1 MALQQ
6 RRARGRPRKDG
17 SPTEPS
23 ILARALAEAGE
34 EQSGPPGIGA
44 NVTDETRLQYLER
57 ARIALAAV
65 DEAKLVLKSAAGIF
79 TQVVKDAHAAGA
91 TQIKWTLKQ
100 LRRAPEEIA
109 AEIAERNK
117 MLVLAK
123 IPVGVQLGLFAG
135 AGETLAEVLDRQ
147 AQASAED
154 AATLAAVQEGQNA
167 LHPEPPRQGD
177 AKPAAPVTPSEA
189 LPPKPGPDDPG
200 EPEQEDEGEP
210 DEDEDEPEAAKT
222 GNEVL
227 ERSPEDAS
235 AYKMGQRSFG
245 FGRHFGANPFPAV
258 SSMSNAWARGW
269 KSAEAAKAAA
279 ARAPLR

>member
-6 RRARGRPRKDG
+6 KRARGRPRKDG
-17 SPTEPS
+17 APTEPS
-23 ILARALAEAGE
+23 VLARALAEAEE
-34 EQSGPPGIGA
+34 EQPTRPGIGD
-44 NVTDETRLQYLER
+44 NVTDETRLQYLEQ

-65 DEAKLVLKSAAGIF
+65 DEAKLVLKSATGIF
-79 TQVVKDAHAAGA
+79 TQVIKDARAAGA
-91 TQIKWTLKQ
+91 TQISWTLKQ

-147 AQASAED
+147 AQASAGD
-154 AATLAAVQEGQNA
+154 AVALAAAQTLQNA
-167 LHPEPPRQGD
+167 LQAD
-177 AKPAAPVTPSEA
+177 PADPATTVTPSEA
-189 LPPKPGPDDPG
+189 LPPKPGPDDPS
-200 EPEQEDEGEP
+200 EPDQDDEGEDDEQP
-210 DEDEDEPEAAKT
+210 DEDEDHLLL
-222 GNEVL
+222 GH

-245 FGRHFGANPFPAV
+245 FGRHFGANPFP
-258 SSMSNAWARGW
+258 SIHSMHDAWARGW
-269 KSAEAAKAAA
+269 KSAEAAKAASTR
-279 ARAPLR
+279 AR